1 MVTSD
6 PLITVVIPTYNRDRL
21 ILDAVGSVVAQTWPR
36 WELIV
41 VDDGSTERTAS
52 ILAGL
57 DDPRIRV
64 LRSPHSGLAAVA
76 RNRGLAQ
83 ARGAYVA
90 FLDSDDAWLPGK
102 LEAQLDALSQSK
114 QCRWSYTLFEHMD
127 ERGTFLPTLS
137 GGPWPARSG
146 WILEPLVRGTILP
159 VIPTVMAETALLREL
174 GGFDERPDFREDF
187 HLCARLA
194 AASEAVAVDAPLT
207 RIRHHDGRTT
217 FGLINVRRWKVR
229 ALDHLAAT
237 LPDPHIRRVCRRRAA
252 QELRDLAHASA
263 RAYDWSGA
271 ARAWGEAV
279 RRRPLDPRSWKTSL
293 RLAAGWLRPASP
305 HPPTDGDLPRRIA
318 RFDRNGAIG
327 SLWPDVPLS
336 ARLAAH
342 QRLTDVTAAV
352 LQGRVPVRLDDGGHP
367 RAMGIAAFLAGLGPL
382 LGHWVSTGT
391 VTTGEAMAALLAEH
405 LAHGRRR
412 AERLGAAF
420 GQVREAFRARGVTPI
435 ALKALHTGAEY
446 FPEPGVR
453 PANDFDLA
461 VFPEQVAA
469 ARAAL
474 DACGLVEV
482 NRQGL
487 PWRSEWAPRDA
498 APVRSVEMMHEDN
511 PWRIDLHVSLDRK
524 AFLGRVAGLGA
535 VHASQVTSCPRL
547 GAGTCALAHPHLA
560 AYLAFHTSAHF
571 PAVPLI
577 RIVELVEVIRRD
589 VAAGTL
595 RWPALR
601 ERLDE
606 RGITPLTYPA
616 FALVERLAPG
626 VVPLAV
632 RQAITAAASPRLRR
646 AVARSD
652 PGRALHAWTIASS
665 SLFLWAN
672 GPRDMLLDVAH
683 RLWPPDQDGY
693 TLRGFART
701 YRRRV
706 TRLFAGRA

>member
-1 MVTSD
+1 VTSD
-6 PLITVVIPTYNRDRL
+6 PLITVIIPTYNRDRL
-21 ILDAVGSVVAQTWPR
+21 ILDAIGSVVAQTWSR

-41 VDDGSTERTAS
+41 VDDGSTDRTAS
-52 ILAGL
+52 VLARL

-64 LRSPHSGLAAVA
+64 IRSPHSGLAAVA

-83 ARGAYVA
+83 ARGTYVA

-102 LEAQLDALSQSK
+102 LETQRDALSRARH
-114 QCRWSYTLFEHMD
+114 CRWSYTLFEHMD
-127 ERGTFLPTLS
+127 ERGAFLPALS

-146 WILEPLVRGTILP
+146 WVLEPLVRGTILP
-159 VIPTVMAETALLREL
+159 MIQTVMAETALLREL

-217 FGLINVRRWKVR
+217 FGLMDVRRWKVR
-229 ALDHLAAT
+229 ALDHLATT
-237 LPDPHIRRVCRRRAA
+237 LPDPRIRRVCREQAA
-252 QELRDLAHASA
+252 AELRDLAHAASWTRDWRSA
-263 RAYDWSGA
+263 G
-271 ARAWGEAV
+271 RAWGEAV
-279 RRRPLDPRSWKTSL
+279 RRHPLSPRGWTTAL
-293 RLAAGWLRPASP
+293 RLTARWLRPAP
-305 HPPTDGDLPRRIA
+305 QPGPTDGDLTLRIA
-318 RFDRNGAIG
+318 RLDVSGAIG

-336 ARLAAH
+336 ARWAAH
-342 QRLTDVTAAV
+342 RRLTDVTAAV
-352 LQGRVPVRLDDGGHP
+352 LQGRAPVALYDDGHP
-367 RAMGIAAFLAGLGPL
+367 RAVGIAAFLAGLGPL
-382 LGHWVSTGT
+382 LGHWVATGT
-391 VTTGEAMAALLAEH
+391 VATGEALAALLAEH

-420 GQVREAFRARGVTPI
+420 DQVRQAFLDRGVTPI

-446 FPEPGVR
+446 FPEPGLR

-461 VFPEQVAA
+461 VFPHQAAA

-474 DACGLVEV
+474 AACGLVEV

-498 APVRSVEMMHEDN
+498 GPVRSVEMMHEGN
-511 PWRIDLHVSLDRK
+511 PWRVDLHVALDRSL
-524 AFLGRVAGLGA
+524 FPGRVAGLGP
-535 VHASQVTSCPRL
+535 VDASQVTPCARL
-547 GAGTCALAHPHLA
+547 GAGTYALAHPQLA

-577 RIVELVEVIRRD
+577 RIVELVHVIRRD

-595 RWPALR
+595 IWPALL

-606 RGITPLTYPA
+606 RGLTPLTYPA

-626 VVPLAV
+626 VVPPAV
-632 RQAITAAASPRLRR
+632 GQAMTAAAPPRLRR
-646 AVARSD
+646 AVARLD
-652 PGRALHAWTIASS
+652 PGRALHTWAGAAAGLFVWTS
-665 SLFLWAN
+665 
-672 GPRDMLLDVAH
+672 GPREMLRDVAI
-683 RLWPPDQDGY
+683 RIWPPDQSGY
-693 TLRGFART
+693 TLRGFARA

-706 TRLFAGRA
+706 RRLFSQRA